1 MEVSGPQS
9 CGEHAFHL
17 PHGDHAGHLLRP
29 ADIQPFAQGQG
40 NIENHSNL
48 RNCIFVPLLVENAIV
63 DETGACNFSFHAL
76 RHAAASLFIKQTWPP
91 KKIQTMLGHSSI
103 NNGPVSQTA
112 VTIGGGGD
120 GEDNNPRR
128 QRVQTLPPTLEHDV
142 DE

>member
-91 KKIQTMLGHSSI
+91 KKIQALLGHCSI
-103 NNGPVSQTA
+103 TMTMDVYGHLFESP
-112 VTIGGGGD
+112 
-120 GEDNNPRR
+120 ED
-128 QRVQTLPPTLEHDV
+128 DV
-142 DE
+142 DLLAKMELDLLVA